1 MESLE
6 RVQKRL
12 GGTRYK
18 ALCEAMQDAIVQ
30 HKLGSPDAHKALIRT
45 MLSEYYDPMYN
56 YQIEGRADRVLMRG
70 TEQEVAEF
78 LIHRDSG
85 SATS

>member
-1 MESLE
+1 
-6 RVQKRL
+6 
-12 GGTRYK
+12 
-18 ALCEAMQDAIVQ
+18 
-30 HKLGSPDAHKALIRT
+30 
-45 MLSEYYDPMYN
+45 MYN

-78 LIHRDSG
+78 LIHRNSE